1 MAKLD
6 LESSIEAIGTL
17 ALAEPAPLMP
27 GMPGS
32 EIMPENAT
40 ATSDPWSD
48 LRDVQEEHK
57 AAINASNLIAF
68 VEGVSAEQ
76 KGDVLDSTQFAA
88 RAADAEFNRGS
99 QIREWYDAY
108 VEVLTKMGWVIEGFA
123 FQQSRHAEGAM
134 LMSQEAIGVIT
145 AVATGNQLAI
155 LEAAIDSLGKMAD
168 DSRQIK
174 LFDFNVSVETGGNF
188 QIGAAEAADNG
199 AIGMAMGAF
208 YYRSN
213 DNRRNVLF
221 FGWGSQEIEMWT
233 AAQRLVLDTTFYADL
248 RDVVRQRLGEK
259 SKDFVATIPII

>member
-1 MAKLD
+1 MANMDLD
-6 LESSIEAIGTL
+6 SSRETIETL
-17 ALAEPAPLMP
+17 SLADPAPLMP

-32 EIMPENAT
+32 EIMPESA
-40 ATSDPWSD
+40 AGSGDPWSD
-48 LRDVQEEHK
+48 LREVQEEHK

-68 VEGVSAEQ
+68 VEGVNTEQ
-76 KGDVLDSTQFAA
+76 KADVLDSTQFAS
-88 RAADAEFNRGS
+88 RAADAKFNRTS
-99 QIREWYDAY
+99 QIREWYDTY

-123 FQQSRHAEGAM
+123 FQQSRHAEGA
-134 LMSQEAIGVIT
+134 LKMSQEAIGIIT

-155 LEAAIDSLGKMAD
+155 LEAALDSLGKMAD

-188 QIGAAEAADNG
+188 QIGAAEAVDNG

-233 AAQRLVLDTTFYADL
+233 AAQRLVLDTTFYAQLKDT
-248 RDVVRQRLGEK
+248 VRQRLGDK

>member
-123 FQQSRHAEGAM
+123 FQQSRHAEGAL

-145 AVATGNQLAI
+145 ATSLRSITLVVSSRPPRPMAFGVRSLTRCFSSSVKMSALAR
-155 LEAAIDSLGKMAD
+155 DSAPALITCALPLPPWPMP
-168 DSRQIK
+168 
-174 LFDFNVSVETGGNF
+174 L
-188 QIGAAEAADNG
+188 
-199 AIGMAMGAF
+199 
-208 YYRSN
+208 
-213 DNRRNVLF
+213 
-221 FGWGSQEIEMWT
+221 
-233 AAQRLVLDTTFYADL
+233 
-248 RDVVRQRLGEK
+248 
-259 SKDFVATIPII
+259 